1 LLLLAPFSSSLSSS
15 SSSKTS
21 PTRSNASEISAS
33 VRRLFLKNCFFSFE
47 EETFFTEGW
56 FRNAIAFSTLLLP
69 LREVDDDGGEEG
81 RGDQLTHAIALDASF
96 ADAIREAYTT
106 AGALLN
112 DLGENFKIR
121 QTPPVGAFALFFALS
136 KCARLSLYGFPSPD
150 SNRLETQPYWPR
162 KTKTD
167 GKPTKVDV
175 FGDRVFY
182 ALVRLLALEGFV
194 DVVN

>member
-1 LLLLAPFSSSLSSS
+1 M
-15 SSSKTS
+15 
-21 PTRSNASEISAS
+21 
-33 VRRLFLKNCFFSFE
+33 
-47 EETFFTEGW
+47 
-56 FRNAIAFSTLLLP
+56 STTKSTTTNKYNDHN
-69 LREVDDDGGEEG
+69 ENDDDGGEEG

-136 KCARLSLYGFPSPD
+136 KCNRLTLYGVPSPD

-162 KTKTD
+162 KTKTENG
-167 GKPTKVDV
+167 GKPTKIDI
-175 FGDRVFY
+175 FGDRVLY
-182 ALVRLLALEGFV
+182 ALVRLFALEGFV